1 LGQAINDPIN
11 GMIIITKYTSY
22 TDYDS

>member
-11 GMIIITKYTSY
+11 GMKIITKYTSY